1 MKFNFYSVVLL
12 LLCIS
17 QVSWSQERTKDSI
30 EDQVVNVVKP
40 YQPTIS
46 DAFKVKEIPV
56 LNDSNTIKKK
66 SVKYNIFSIPV
77 ASTFTPAKGRAANV
91 DKQKRPKLFDNYASL
106 GLGTFRTFLG
116 EVYLSHELRNEQV
129 IGGYFGHH
137 SSLGQIEG
145 VRLDNSFSKT
155 QANVDFSQNN
165 DDLSWKVDLGY
176 DFSYYNWYG
185 LPDMIYSEEEVNSI
199 NPKHSFNTFRAGGQL
214 QFDESF
220 FNSGDISFKR
230 FSDSYSSGENIFNA
244 AFDFDIPLRTN
255 QLENS
260 IWVDYING
268 AFNRN
273 YFTEESLNYGFVN
286 VGLGTS
292 YVLTEDDL
300 TVNLGVRL
308 VYLNDIEL
316 GENKFYIYPNIEATY
331 RLVSDVVIAFGGITG
346 DLNQNSYHGFAS
358 ENPFVSPTL
367 LVAPT
372 DQQYNAFLGIKGKL
386 SNDIGYSI
394 KGGYM
399 NEANKPLYIQNPALT
414 FAEENYQFG
423 NSFGVVYDEVTTVS
437 IQGELNVDV
446 SRNFTL
452 GLKGAYFN
460 YNTKEQKEA
469 WNLPDFTS
477 SLFIDYQISEQW
489 FTGVSAFFVGERK
502 DQFEA
507 IGSFVE
513 IEPETVVLD
522 SYFDINAHLGYRINS
537 QFSMFAK
544 VNNIANQSYE
554 RWLNFPVQ
562 GIQFIAGAT
571 YQFDF

>member
-1 MKFNFYSVVLL
+1 MKFNFYRVVLL
-12 LLCIS
+12 FLCVA
-17 QVSWSQERTKDSI
+17 QFSWSQERTKDSI

-56 LNDSNTIKKK
+56 LNDSNTIQKK

-165 DDLSWKVDLGY
+165 DDLSWNVNLGY

-185 LPDMIYSEEEVNSI
+185 LPDMIYSDEEINSI
-199 NPKHSFNTFRAGGQL
+199 NPKHSFNTFSAGGQL
-214 QFDESF
+214 RFDESF

-268 AFNRN
+268 SFNRN
-273 YFTEESLNYGFVN
+273 YFTAESLNYGFVN

-308 VYLNDIEL
+308 VYLNNIEL

-346 DLNQNSYHGFAS
+346 DLNQNSYHGLAS

-367 LVAPT
+367 LIAPT

-394 KGGYM
+394 RGGYM
-399 NEANKPLYIQNPALT
+399 NEANKPLYILNPALT

-423 NSFGVVYDEVTTVS
+423 NSFGVVYDEVTTIS

-460 YNTKEQKEA
+460 YNTKAQKEA

-513 IEPETVVLD
+513 IEPETVVLE

>member
-1 MKFNFYSVVLL
+1 MKFNFYRVVLL
-12 LLCIS
+12 FLCVV
-17 QVSWSQERTKDSI
+17 QFSWSQERTKDSI

-56 LNDSNTIKKK
+56 LNDSNTIQKK

-137 SSLGQIEG
+137 SSLGQIES

-165 DDLSWKVDLGY
+165 DDLSWNVNLGY

-185 LPDMIYSEEEVNSI
+185 LPDMIYSDEEINSI
-199 NPKHSFNTFRAGGQL
+199 NPKHSFNTFSAGGQL
-214 QFDESF
+214 RFDESF

-268 AFNRN
+268 SFNRN
-273 YFTEESLNYGFVN
+273 YFTAESLNYGFVN

-308 VYLNDIEL
+308 VYLNNIEL

-346 DLNQNSYHGFAS
+346 DLNQNSYHGLAS

-367 LVAPT
+367 LIAPT

-394 KGGYM
+394 RGGYM
-399 NEANKPLYIQNPALT
+399 NEANKPLYILNPALT

-423 NSFGVVYDEVTTVS
+423 NSFGVVYDEVTTIS

-460 YNTKEQKEA
+460 YNTKAQKEA

-477 SLFIDYQISEQW
+477 SLFIDYQISQQW

-513 IEPETVVLD
+513 IEPETVVLE

-544 VNNIANQSYE
+544 VNNIANQGYE

>member
-1 MKFNFYSVVLL
+1 MKFNFYRVVLL
-12 LLCIS
+12 FLCVA
-17 QVSWSQERTKDSI
+17 QFSWSQERTKDSI

-56 LNDSNTIKKK
+56 LNDSNTIQKK

-137 SSLGQIEG
+137 SSFGQIEG

-165 DDLSWKVDLGY
+165 DDLSWNVNLGY

-185 LPDMIYSEEEVNSI
+185 LPDMIYSDEEINSI
-199 NPKHSFNTFRAGGQL
+199 NPKHSFNTFSAGGQL
-214 QFDESF
+214 RFDESF

-268 AFNRN
+268 SFNRN
-273 YFTEESLNYGFVN
+273 YFTAESLNYGFVN

-308 VYLNDIEL
+308 VYLNNIEL

-346 DLNQNSYHGFAS
+346 DLNQNSYHGLAS

-367 LVAPT
+367 LIAPT

-394 KGGYM
+394 RGGYM
-399 NEANKPLYIQNPALT
+399 NEANKPLYILNPALT

-423 NSFGVVYDEVTTVS
+423 NSFGVVYDEVTTIS

-460 YNTKEQKEA
+460 YNTKAQKEA

-513 IEPETVVLD
+513 IEPETVVLE

>member
-1 MKFNFYSVVLL
+1 MKFNFYRVVLL
-12 LLCIS
+12 FLCVV
-17 QVSWSQERTKDSI
+17 QFSWSQERTKDSI

-56 LNDSNTIKKK
+56 LNDSNTIQKK

-137 SSLGQIEG
+137 SSFGQIEG

-165 DDLSWKVDLGY
+165 DDLSWNVNLGY

-185 LPDMIYSEEEVNSI
+185 LPDMIYSDEEINSI
-199 NPKHSFNTFRAGGQL
+199 NPKHSFNTFSAGGQL
-214 QFDESF
+214 RFDESF

-268 AFNRN
+268 SFNRN
-273 YFTEESLNYGFVN
+273 YFTAESLNYGFVN

-308 VYLNDIEL
+308 VYLNNIEL

-346 DLNQNSYHGFAS
+346 DLNQNSYHGLAS

-367 LVAPT
+367 LIAPT

-394 KGGYM
+394 RGGYM
-399 NEANKPLYIQNPALT
+399 NEANKPLYILNPALT

-423 NSFGVVYDEVTTVS
+423 NSFGVVYDEVTTIS

-460 YNTKEQKEA
+460 YNTKAQKEA

-477 SLFIDYQISEQW
+477 SLFIDYQISQQW

-513 IEPETVVLD
+513 IEPETVVLE

-544 VNNIANQSYE
+544 VNNIANQGYE